1 MCSIWLL
8 GMTPLSETNREPTE
22 YSKALEA
29 RPRSICLMLHYHRE
43 KKSLLT
49 HDKYP
54 AVQQYNKLTKW

>member
-29 RPRSICLMLHYHRE
+29 RPRSICLMSDAALSQR
-43 KKSLLT
+43 KKIT
-49 HDKYP
+49 FD
-54 AVQQYNKLTKW
+54 T